1 MIASAR
7 LAINFFSTLQRRDRF
22 VNIVFS
28 LRNFH
33 LFRRYRYWTLTI
45 SYMNA
50 YRCHSRANDIKSR
63 SPRKHASL
71 GAIMMNPK
79 CQKDMRCPF
88 TLVHRQVVIARDARW
103 LLRERYNKVKNYER
117 RSLAIPGRIKLR
129 FAFVRPIRAFIS
141 RALRDARRQLSRIT
155 RIARTLL
162 QAIRLNFSI
171 RASLASKR

>member
-1 MIASAR
+1 
-7 LAINFFSTLQRRDRF
+7 
-22 VNIVFS
+22 
-28 LRNFH
+28 
-33 LFRRYRYWTLTI
+33 
-45 SYMNA
+45 MNA

-63 SPRKHASL
+63 SLRKHASP
-71 GAIMMNPK
+71 GAIMTNPK
-79 CQKDMRCPF
+79 CEKDMPCPF

-162 QAIRLNFSI
+162 QADTAEFFNSSLAGQQTITMTAGLNRGPIRFADSQARRTRLPAASSI
-171 RASLASKR
+171 RNKGENSRHKNSRS